1 MLPPREI
8 PMQTPDEHTP
18 APPRILIVDDKA
30 ENIDLIMKI
39 LEPEGYNL
47 AFATN
52 GTKAIEVARHFL
64 PDLILMDVMMPP
76 GPDGFATCSALK
88 ADPLTEDIPVVFV
101 TAKGETTAI
110 VEGFRCGGQD
120 YIPKP
125 FRREEVLSRVRTH
138 VQVRLLIAKQARLI
152 EELQQALSHVKTLRG
167 LLPICASCKKVRDD
181 DGYWHQIEKYL
192 STHSEL
198 GFTHGICADC
208 ARRLY
213 PDLDLSD
220 LSDVPDDNV

>member
-1 MLPPREI
+1 MESPEKNPH
-8 PMQTPDEHTP
+8 D
-18 APPRILIVDDKA
+18 AAKILIVDDKP

-39 LEPEGYNL
+39 LEPEGYTL
-47 AFATN
+47 AFATS
-52 GTKAIEVARHFL
+52 GAKAIEVTQYFL

-76 GPDGFATCSALK
+76 GMDGFQTCTQLK
-88 ADPLTEDIPVVFV
+88 SDPLTADIPVVFV
-101 TAKGETTAI
+101 TAKNETTAI
-110 VEGFRCGGQD
+110 VEGFHCGGQD

-138 VQVRLLIAKQARLI
+138 VQVRLMIRKQAKLI
-152 EELQQALSHVKTLRG
+152 DDLQKALAHVKTLRG

-181 DGYWHQIEKYL
+181 KGYWHQIESYL
-192 STHSEL
+192 RTHADL
-198 GFTHGICADC
+198 DFTHGICNDC

-220 LSDVPDDNV
+220 FPNGGD